1 MDHRT
6 LEERQIPERYL
17 LGRLS
22 PEEAEL
28 FEQHLLYCPRCQ
40 ERVETTGEMVD
51 GLRTVAG
58 EDAAT
63 ASRLGVLAW
72 LARRGRAVRWSLAAA
87 LLLAFL
93 VPGLI
98 LQRRIDDL
106 RSALAEARGPRPA
119 TLLSLAAQ
127 RGTDAEPSHQL
138 RVGEGTGWV
147 VLSLQ
152 LDELTAERHRRY
164 AVTLTGPRGREL
176 WSVRDLA
183 PDPRD
188 TLSLTLPASTLVPGV
203 HQLRVEALPADT
215 TGEPIAVG
223 SYAFRAVD

>member
-40 ERVETTGEMVD
+40 ERVESTEAMVD

-98 LQRRIDDL
+98 LHRRIDDL
-106 RSALAEARGPRPA
+106 HSALAEARGPRPA

-127 RGTDAEPSHQL
+127 RGTPPSSA
-138 RVGEGTGWV
+138 RRGARAARR
-147 VLSLQ
+147 
-152 LDELTAERHRRY
+152 TAN
-164 AVTLTGPRGREL
+164 
-176 WSVRDLA
+176 A
-183 PDPRD
+183 P
-188 TLSLTLPASTLVPGV
+188 A
-203 HQLRVEALPADT
+203 ADVSAT
-215 TGEPIAVG
+215 SATNRPPT
-223 SYAFRAVD
+223 S